1 MSPVPRP
8 RTLFGALF
16 LVLVGCRTAAPPAA
30 PEPLPEP
37 PPRPAPVA
45 EPPAEAPPPVK
56 TPRYE
61 PVPAGV
67 YESRS
72 TYPQAGVTEWRMTSG
87 ARLVFR
93 PSRTSP
99 RSVTLYAFAPGGFA
113 AVPDDLAGA
122 ALALSTAGGA
132 AAGADAAV
140 QPAVREREALLLG
153 TASTGALEALFQ
165 QVRRAMGAP
174 EAPDPQRL
182 SVREGLE
189 AALAGM
195 PLGRWAGDAGALRA
209 VHDRLF
215 GDPRRFTFV
224 LVGDS
229 TPEAIE
235 AAAARVLPRMR
246 PSLQALLGEAD
257 TLAVPPRIPVR
268 PERRV
273 LPPHDVPAAAA
284 AFRGTVEPGYDA
296 LAELD
301 VLAGLLEDV
310 LEEDEIRV
318 SAEVFFD
325 AGVGEVRVV
334 AEDVDPDAFEAD
346 LLAAVGALRAA
357 PPSARAL
364 AEARERRREAHEAA
378 LDAGSGWLP
387 WLVRLYRYDH
397 DVREALRYARR
408 LGGVTAAEVHAR
420 ARAVLDPTRFVLV
433 VRPEG

>member
-1 MSPVPRP
+1 QPRPLRRPRRPGRPRRRRPPRPPLPDAGGRGAAGGPHGQPGPRRGQLQHGADADADRPPRRRRRVVPTRDRAHAAGRPGASAGHRGARRRRGGDGAAGGERVRPYLTAPFSPAMSPVPRP

-165 QVRRAMGAP
+165 QVRRAM
-174 EAPDPQRL
+174 E
-182 SVREGLE
+182 
-189 AALAGM
+189 
-195 PLGRWAGDAGALRA
+195 
-209 VHDRLF
+209 
-215 GDPRRFTFV
+215 
-224 LVGDS
+224 
-229 TPEAIE
+229 TPE
-235 AAAARVLPRMR
+235 
-246 PSLQALLGEAD
+246 
-257 TLAVPPRIPVR
+257 
-268 PERRV
+268 
-273 LPPHDVPAAAA
+273 
-284 AFRGTVEPGYDA
+284 
-296 LAELD
+296 
-301 VLAGLLEDV
+301 
-310 LEEDEIRV
+310 
-318 SAEVFFD
+318 
-325 AGVGEVRVV
+325 
-334 AEDVDPDAFEAD
+334 
-346 LLAAVGALRAA
+346 
-357 PPSARAL
+357 
-364 AEARERRREAHEAA
+364 
-378 LDAGSGWLP
+378 
-387 WLVRLYRYDH
+387 
-397 DVREALRYARR
+397 
-408 LGGVTAAEVHAR
+408 
-420 ARAVLDPTRFVLV
+420 
-433 VRPEG
+433 